1 MSKLLTI
8 HEAAS
13 LMGVSAQTLRRWE
26 REGKAIPSI
35 RTKGGQRRFNPQDI
49 PNIRRSLKK
58 RLTVAYAR
66 VSSHDQKED
75 LIRQEKMLE
84 MFCSSHGWTYKLV
97 SDLGSGMN
105 YHKKGLRTILQ
116 LILNREIDRLV
127 LTHKDRLLRFGSELI
142 FSLCEENEV
151 EVVLMNQ
158 GSELS
163 FEEELAADVLEIIT
177 VFSARLYGARSRK
190 NKHLIDNLK
199 KAVDASRQG
208 N

>member
-13 LMGVSAQTLRRWE
+13 LMGVSAQTIRRWE

-35 RTKGGQRRFNPQDI
+35 RTKGGQRRYDPQDI
-49 PNIRRSLKK
+49 PNVRRALAK

-84 MFCSSHGWTYKLV
+84 MFCSSNGWPHTII

-105 YHKKGLRTILQ
+105 YHKKGLRRLLR
-116 LILNREIDRLV
+116 LILNQEIDRLV
-127 LTHKDRLLRFGSELI
+127 LTQ
-142 FSLCEENEV
+142 V
-151 EVVLMNQ
+151 
-158 GSELS
+158 
-163 FEEELAADVLEIIT
+163 
-177 VFSARLYGARSRK
+177 
-190 NKHLIDNLK
+190 
-199 KAVDASRQG
+199 
-208 N
+208 